1 MLTRTRIGAAVAVAM
16 VGVLALASGAKALSR
31 SDRPAAG
38 VVFPRIDVD
47 TLNGRDTVVRLSNM
61 DPDNAVTAKCFYVN
75 GNSHC
80 TNTGEPC
87 TLSSACL
94 GAANSVGSCVPG
106 WTVTDFLIVLT
117 AQQPLGWRASEGLSG
132 SSLPLHGPSKICSSS
147 TAQFPKPCKDA
158 SDCRGGDSCDVNQ
171 TNAGT
176 LIPPAP
182 EDPFMG
188 ELKCVEIDRDT
199 DAPPAEDGA
208 PSTNDLKGEATIE
221 TIQEDDTIDVGTYN
235 AVGLTSTGDNNGDTS
250 LDIGNEYNACP
261 QTLVVNHL
269 FDGAINPITS
279 PPPHGT
285 TILLEESSTTELALV
300 PCSEDLTGADRTVGV
315 STAQFLVYNEFEQR
329 FSTSRRI
336 DCFFKSQLSLIDTTQ
351 PEHSIWN
358 AAVSGTV
365 GGQTR
370 VRGIGSGLLGA
381 ARLTM
386 TEPENGV
393 VGSAAYNVHQDG
405 ERTAGDTITIP

>member
-1 MLTRTRIGAAVAVAM
+1 MLTRIRIGTAVTAAM
-16 VGVLALASGAKALSR
+16 VGVLALASGAKALTR
-31 SDRPAAG
+31 SDRPAAV

-61 DPDNAVTAKCFYVN
+61 NPDNAVIAKCFYVN

-87 TLSSACL
+87 TLSSLCL
-94 GAANSVGSCVPG
+94 GTANTVGSCVPG

-117 AQQPLGWRASEGLSG
+117 AQQPLGWLASEGLSG
-132 SSLPLHGPSKICSSS
+132 SGLPLRGPSKICSNS
-147 TAQFPKPCKDA
+147 TPQFPRGCRDE
-158 SDCRGGDSCDVNQ
+158 SDCRQGETCDENQ

-199 DAPPAEDGA
+199 DSPPVGDAN
-208 PSTNDLKGEATIE
+208 TNDLKGEATIE
-221 TIQEDDTIDVGTYN
+221 TIQADGTIDVGTYN
-235 AVGLTSTGDNNGDTS
+235 AVGLTSTFSTDDNTT
-250 LDIGNEYNACP
+250 LDIGSEYNACP

-279 PPPHGT
+279 PPTNLPD
-285 TILLEESSTTELALV
+285 EESSTTELALV

-315 STAQFLVYNEFEQR
+315 ATAQFLVYNEFEQR

-386 TEPENGV
+386 TDTETSV
-393 VGSAAYNVHQDG
+393 SGSAAYNVHQDG
-405 ERTAGDTITIP
+405 DRTAGDTITIP